1 MEAIMISEETGISRR
16 YLRETRYQRRSM
28 AERSLAYPR
37 APLYKE
43 YPDAAQRLRL
53 DPEAGRLRS
62 ELWQTV
68 AARRSQRDYR
78 DRPLTQAELAA
89 LLWATQG
96 ITGAMGGYHFRA
108 SPSAGALYPVETY
121 LALHRVEGVASG
133 IWHFQVLDFALE
145 LVAAGDFRQ
154 PLAAAGLSQ
163 GFLADAGA
171 VFIWTGI
178 LNRARWKYRERAV
191 RYLFLD
197 AGHICQNLM
206 LAATALNLGVCPVGA
221 FFDEE
226 VERIVGVD
234 EAEEVALYLAAV
246 GPLA

>member
-1 MEAIMISEETGISRR
+1 MSVPETGIGRR
-16 YLRETRYQRRSM
+16 YLRETRYQRRAMMEKALS
-28 AERSLAYPR
+28 YPR

-43 YPDAAQRLRL
+43 YPEAAQRLVL
-53 DPEAGRLRS
+53 DPEAGRKAADW
-62 ELWQTV
+62 WQTV
-68 AARRSQRDYR
+68 AARRSQRDYL
-78 DRPLTQAELAA
+78 DRLLTQAEIAA

-96 ITGAMGGYHFRA
+96 ITGGMDGYHFRA
-108 SPSAGALYPVETY
+108 APSAGALYPVETY
-121 LALHRVEGVASG
+121 LAVHRVEGVAPG
-133 IWHFQVLDFALE
+133 LWHFHVIDFALE

-163 GFLADAGA
+163 SFLASAGA
-171 VFIWTGI
+171 VFIWTGV

-206 LAATALNLGVCPVGA
+206 LAATALGLGVCPVGA
-221 FFDEE
+221 FFDGE
-226 VERIVGVD
+226 VERLAGVD

-246 GPLA
+246 GPVA

>member
-1 MEAIMISEETGISRR
+1 MKDEEKGISRR
-16 YLRETRYQRRSM
+16 YLEETRYTRRAM
-28 AERSLAYPR
+28 AAGTRAYPR
-37 APLYKE
+37 APEYKE
-43 YPDAAQRLRL
+43 YADAASHLSL
-53 DPEAGRLRS
+53 DPAAGHKQAD
-62 ELWQTV
+62 LWQAV
-68 AARRSQRDYR
+68 GERRSQRDYLE
-78 DRPLTQAELAA
+78 RPLTQDELAA

-96 ITGAMGGYHFRA
+96 ITGSMGGYHFRA
-108 SPSAGALYPVETY
+108 APSAGALYPVETY
-121 LALHRVEGVASG
+121 LAVHRVENVQPG

-145 LVAAGDFRQ
+145 LVAGGDFRR
-154 PLAAAGLSQ
+154 PLVAAGLSQ
-163 GFLADAGA
+163 GFLGEAGV

-226 VERIVGVD
+226 VERLVGVD
-234 EAEEVALYLAAV
+234 RAEEVALYLAAV

>member
-1 MEAIMISEETGISRR
+1 MSPEETGISRR
-16 YLRETRYQRRSM
+16 YLRETRYTRRGM
-28 AERSLAYPR
+28 AEKALAYPR

-43 YPDAAQRLRL
+43 YPDAAQRVSL
-53 DPEAGRLRS
+53 DSESGRRS
-62 ELWQTV
+62 ADFWQAV

-78 DRPLTQAELAA
+78 DRPLSQEELAA

-121 LALHRVEGVASG
+121 LAVHRVEGVAAG

-145 LVAAGDFRQ
+145 LVAAGDYRQ
-154 PLAAAGLSQ
+154 PLVSAGLSQ
-163 GFLADAGA
+163 GFLGSAAA
-171 VFIWTGI
+171 VFIWTGV

-206 LAATALNLGVCPVGA
+206 LAATALGLGVCPVGA

-226 VERIVGVD
+226 VERLVGVD
-234 EAEEVALYLAAV
+234 EAEEVALYLASV
-246 GPLA
+246 GPL

>member
-1 MEAIMISEETGISRR
+1 MSHEETGISRQ
-16 YLRETRYQRRSM
+16 YLRETRYTRRSM
-28 AERSLAYPR
+28 VERARAYPR

-43 YPDAAQRLRL
+43 YPDATQRLSL
-53 DPEAGRLRS
+53 DPESGRGDAD
-62 ELWQTV
+62 LWQAV

-96 ITGAMGGYHFRA
+96 ITGTMAGYHFRA

-121 LALHRVEGVASG
+121 IAVHRIEGVTPG
-133 IWHFQVLDFALE
+133 IWHFQVLAFALE

-154 PLAAAGLSQ
+154 PLVNAGLSQ
-163 GFLADAGA
+163 SFLGEAGA
-171 VFIWTGI
+171 VFIWTGV

-226 VERIVGVD
+226 VERIAQVD
-234 EAEEVALYLAAV
+234 ESEEVALYLAAV
-246 GPLA
+246 GPIG

>member
-1 MEAIMISEETGISRR
+1 MNQPETGIGRR
-16 YLRETRYQRRSM
+16 YLEETRYQRRGLG
-28 AERSLAYPR
+28 ERSLAYPR
-37 APLYKE
+37 AALYKE
-43 YPDAAQRLRL
+43 YPDAAQRVGLR
-53 DPEAGRLRS
+53 PESGRRAAD
-62 ELWQTV
+62 LWDSITG
-68 AARRSQRDYR
+68 RRSQRDYL

-96 ITGAMGGYHFRA
+96 ITGSTGGYHFRA

-121 LALHRVEGVASG
+121 LAVHRVEGVAPG
-133 IWHFQVLDFALE
+133 IWHFHVLDFALE

-154 PLAAAGLSQ
+154 PLVDAGLSQ
-163 GFLADAGA
+163 GFLGKAGA
-171 VFIWTGI
+171 VFIWTGV

-197 AGHICQNLM
+197 AGHLCQNLM
-206 LAATALNLGVCPVGA
+206 LAATALGLGVCPVGA

-226 VERIVGVD
+226 VESLVQVD
-234 EAEEVALYLAAV
+234 ERDEVALYLASV

>member
-1 MEAIMISEETGISRR
+1 
-16 YLRETRYQRRSM
+16 
-28 AERSLAYPR
+28 
-37 APLYKE
+37 
-43 YPDAAQRLRL
+43 
-53 DPEAGRLRS
+53 
-62 ELWQTV
+62 V
-68 AARRSQRDYR
+68 AARRSQRDYL

-121 LALHRVEGVASG
+121 LAVHRVEGVTPG
-133 IWHFQVLDFALE
+133 IWHFQVVDFALE

-154 PLAAAGLSQ
+154 PLTAAGLSQ
-163 GFLADAGA
+163 SFLADAGA
-171 VFIWTGI
+171 VFIWTGV

-206 LAATALNLGVCPVGA
+206 LAATALKLGVCPVGA
-221 FFDEE
+221 FFDDE

-234 EAEEVALYLAAV
+234 EAEEVALYLASV